1 MKTFFKVILVLSLLP
16 TVSWANS
23 TICKLAESSKG
34 IKAIA
39 WDDDTG
45 VAKITDMLNNSHEGM
60 VTLTR
65 KHGDDGYKTNIY
77 IKYVKPYYGDDAAE
91 FVVFPV
97 RKNKYRIIGVSYIL
111 KGREKFLNT
120 SKGNY
125 SATCLSM

>member
-1 MKTFFKVILVLSLLP
+1 MKTLFKVILVLSLLP
-16 TVSWANS
+16 TVSWANP
-23 TICKLAESSKG
+23 TICKLEESLIG
-34 IKAIA
+34 IKAII
-39 WDDDTG
+39 WDGDTG
-45 VAKITDMLNNSHEGM
+45 VAKTTDALNNSHEGV

-65 KHGDDGYKTNIY
+65 KHGDDGNKTNIY
-77 IKYVKPYYGDDAAE
+77 IKYDKPYYGDDAAE

-97 RKNKYRIIGVSYIL
+97 DKNKFRIIGVSYIL